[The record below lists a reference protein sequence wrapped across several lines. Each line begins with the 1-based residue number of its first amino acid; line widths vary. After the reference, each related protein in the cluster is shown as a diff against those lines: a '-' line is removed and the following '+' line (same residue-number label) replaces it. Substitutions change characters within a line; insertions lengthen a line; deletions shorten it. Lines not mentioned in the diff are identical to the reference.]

1 MGHDCVKQA
10 DFGAD
15 FGGQMFTQSGTQI
28 PYAKMFETDP
38 SYTKTHS
45 YNL

>member
-1 MGHDCVKQA
+1 MGHDCAKLA
-10 DFGAD
+10 DFRAD
-15 FGGQMFTQSGTQI
+15 FGGEMFTQSGTPI
-28 PYAKMFETDP
+28 PYAKMFGIFP

>member
-1 MGHDCVKQA
+1 MIVLNGDG
-10 DFGAD
+10 FRAD

-28 PYAKMFETDP
+28 PYAKMFEINL

>member
-1 MGHDCVKQA
+1 
-10 DFGAD
+10 
-15 FGGQMFTQSGTQI
+15 MFTRIAGKI
-28 PYAKMFETDP
+28 PHAKMFETDP

>member
-1 MGHDCVKQA
+1 MIVMRGLILGLILRANVHA
-10 DFGAD
+10 DRRP
-15 FGGQMFTQSGTQI
+15 I
-28 PYAKMFETDP
+28 PYAKMFEADP

>member
-1 MGHDCVKQA
+1 MIVINGDGFRA
-10 DFGAD
+10 DFEGK
-15 FGGQMFTQSGTQI
+15 MFMQSAGKI
-28 PYAKMFETDP
+28 PHAKMFEITL

>member
-1 MGHDCVKQA
+1 MIVLNGDGFRVV
-10 DFGAD
+10 FE
-15 FGGQMFTQSGTQI
+15 GQMFTRIAGKI
-28 PYAKMFETDP
+28 PYAKMFETAP